1 MSYPNLQSQTSY
13 SMRCSPHPQTTRGS
27 TLHLLRSSCGMA
39 ARGLCMGSRLRP
51 KQAGRPL
58 TNQARQSCS
67 ISQYTALSPSTW
79 SGDQQNQ
86 HHPESARWTGEMAP
100 SVECLPHK
108 PKGLKSSPR
117 MHVRGEEGM
126 AQWCVLV
133 VLMLRVERGW
143 GNLQNSLA

>member
-1 MSYPNLQSQTSY
+1 
-13 SMRCSPHPQTTRGS
+13 
-27 TLHLLRSSCGMA
+27 
-39 ARGLCMGSRLRP
+39 
-51 KQAGRPL
+51 
-58 TNQARQSCS
+58 
-67 ISQYTALSPSTW
+67 
-79 SGDQQNQ
+79 
-86 HHPESARWTGEMAP
+86 MAP

-143 GNLQNSLA
+143 GIRRIHWPESHSKRSYEIKRKEEGRKHVCVCVCGQDAIVEHFRVPRANETAQLVKVLATKAPRT